1 MKYVSKEGAEFASID
16 RMPVRF
22 TPPVQMK
29 FPHSFSLLLA
39 ISMVVALLPAGGQP
53 EPDRSVEVEKA
64 LQMVQDYIAAER
76 SDAGER
82 VQSRSGMLEF
92 SFRSTRENGNYRV
105 LSERDW
111 RKWEME
117 RSVGVQR
124 LQMIGQPQVKSI
136 GDDLVRVHCAVHV
149 NTVEGGENW
158 EGVSMRSFDVRIR
171 DGGPRI
177 RHERLLAAR
186 EGIKPGQWKKLR
198 KIDNGGRSNLR
209 SSPTTRKNNIVGKLD
224 PSETI
229 HVWDQEG
236 ERWLFVRTEN
246 GLTGFLHRSQI
257 DFSTPAEGRSST
269 SEEQAGYDIRQR
281 NTHPFGVILP
291 GKRGYILNPYTN
303 TIVDV
308 RGLRAGTLVRDPR
321 DPVKNRVFRVPFEG
335 TPGRAVIVA
344 ED

>member
-1 MKYVSKEGAEFASID
+1 MNSLH
-16 RMPVRF
+16 
-22 TPPVQMK
+22 T
-29 FPHSFSLLLA
+29 FSLVLA
-39 ISMVVALLPAGGQP
+39 TAVVLSPVPAGAQTG
-53 EPDRSVEVEKA
+53 PDRSAQVERA
-64 LQMVQDYIAAER
+64 LQVVKEYIAAEQ
-76 SDAGER
+76 SSAGER

-111 RKWEME
+111 REWEME
-117 RSVGVQR
+117 RPAGVQR
-124 LQMIGQPQVKSI
+124 LQLIGQPQVESI

-171 DGGPRI
+171 DEGPRI

-198 KIDNGGRSNLR
+198 KIDNGVRSNLR
-209 SSPTTRKNNIVGKLD
+209 TSPTTRKNNIVGKLE
-224 PSETI
+224 PNEAV
-229 HVWDQEG
+229 HVWDQED

-257 DFSTPAEGRSST
+257 DFSAPPQGTGTTP
-269 SEEQAGYDIRQR
+269 EEQEEHEIRQQK
-281 NTHPFGVILP
+281 NHPFGVVLP
-291 GKRGYILNPYTN
+291 GRPGYILNPYTN

-308 RGLRAGTLVRDPR
+308 RGLRVGTLVRDPR
-321 DPVKNRVFRVPFEG
+321 DPVRNRAFRVPFG
-335 TPGRAVIVA
+335 GSPGRAVIVE

>member
-1 MKYVSKEGAEFASID
+1 MNY
-16 RMPVRF
+16 
-22 TPPVQMK
+22 
-29 FPHSFSLLLA
+29 PHTFSLLLA
-39 ISMVVALLPAGGQP
+39 TSVFVTFLPAGAQTG
-53 EPDRSVEVEKA
+53 PDRATEVEKA
-64 LQMVQDYIAAER
+64 LRVVRDYIAAEQ
-76 SDAGER
+76 SSAGER

-92 SFRSTRENGNYRV
+92 SFRTTRENGNYRV

-111 RKWEME
+111 REWEME
-117 RSVGVQR
+117 RPVGVQR
-124 LQMIGQPQVKSI
+124 LQMIGQPQVESI
-136 GDDLVRVHCAVHV
+136 GAGLVRVHCAVHV

-177 RHERLLAAR
+177 QHERLLAAR

-198 KIDNGGRSNLR
+198 KTDNGGRSNLR

-224 PSETI
+224 PSETVD
-229 HVWDQEG
+229 VWDQEG

-257 DFSTPAEGRSST
+257 DFSTPAEGRSDIP
-269 SEEQAGYDIRQR
+269 EEQVGYDIRQR
-281 NTHPFGVILP
+281 KTHPFGVVLP
-291 GKRGYILNPYTN
+291 GKPGYILNPYTN